1 VLNGRLTV
9 VIPTKDES
17 VHIAR
22 CIESAREL
30 GPVVVIDSVSNDG
43 TQGIAR
49 SLGAQVVE
57 RPWSGYAEQKNWA
70 LSSAGIE
77 TEWVLFLDADEYL
90 TERGRAEIVE
100 AVQRSDANGYLI
112 PRDYVFLRRH
122 LRHAWWY
129 PDYQLR
135 LFRRTRARFEDRLV
149 HEHPIVDEGLI
160 APLEEPLIHENLK
173 GLTAFIER
181 HNRYSELE
189 ARERLQPSA
198 GRRQGSFRGAWL
210 DRRRAL
216 KERVWYR
223 LPFRPLARFL
233 WLYVVRRGFLDG
245 RPGFLFCALIASYE
259 LMIDAKVAELR
270 KAQA

>member
-1 VLNGRLTV
+1 MLNGRLTV

-17 VHIAR
+17 VHIER

-30 GPVVVIDSVSNDG
+30 GLVVVVDSVSSDG
-43 TQGIAR
+43 TQAIAR
-49 SLGAQVVE
+49 SLGARVVE
-57 RPWSGYAEQKNWA
+57 RPWRGYAEQKNWA
-70 LSSAGIE
+70 LGSAGIE

-90 TERGRAEIVE
+90 TERGRAEIVA
-100 AVQRSDANGYLI
+100 AVRRGDADGFLI
-112 PRDYVFLRRH
+112 PRRYVFLGRH

-135 LFRRTRARFEDRLV
+135 LFRRRRARFEDRLV
-149 HEHPIVDEGLI
+149 HEHPIVQGDRV
-160 APLEEPLIHENLK
+160 ATLEEPLVHENLK

-198 GRRQGSFRGAWL
+198 GRRQGAFRGAWL
-210 DRRRAL
+210 ERRRAL
-216 KERVWYR
+216 KERIWYR
-223 LPFRPLARFL
+223 LPFRPLARFV
-233 WLYVVRRGFLDG
+233 WLYIVRRGFLDG
-245 RPGFLFCALIASYE
+245 RPGFVFCALIASYE

-270 KAQA
+270 RAEA